1 MYKSTFFIIFL
12 CFCFSC
18 KQKTTVQEVK
28 TNEIPSE
35 EKTEPQSNVIE
46 LADNVY
52 SIGKKENNF
61 YSLVVI
67 TDDGVVVIDPAR
79 NTHAKLVLSEIKKLT
94 DKPITHLFMTHNH
107 WDHSKGG
114 KAFKDAGA
122 TIIAHKEAFEWL
134 EAHPHEDLVQPDSYW
149 QGKDTTFTIGGKNIE
164 LNYHGINH
172 GMGMTVF
179 RLPEEKIVYIADL
192 VIPHRVIYTIVP
204 DFTPTEWIRTLKEIE
219 TSDFDKALFSH
230 GADGRFIGSKTD
242 VTEVREFLE
251 DLRAAVKVEFDKG
264 TGLSDIPKYIDLP
277 KYHHWGN
284 YDDWI
289 EMNAMRMALD
299 LHFGPYPWRKI
310 EE

>member
-1 MYKSTFFIIFL
+1 MYKSTLLLAVFFL
-12 CFCFSC
+12 CFSC
-18 KQKTTVQEVK
+18 KQKEATEVK
-28 TNEIPSE
+28 
-35 EKTEPQSNVIE
+35 KTETPAKIKTTSQPNVIE

-61 YSLVVI
+61 YSLVII
-67 TDDGVVVIDPAR
+67 TNDGVVVIDPAR
-79 NTHAKLVLSEIKKLT
+79 NTHAELVISEIRKLT
-94 DKPITHLFMTHNH
+94 DNPITHLFLSHNH

-114 KAFKDAGA
+114 KAFKEVGA
-122 TIIAHKEAFEWL
+122 TIIAHKEAYEWL
-134 EAHPHEDLVQPDSYW
+134 EAHPHPDLVQPDTYW
-149 QGKDTTFTIGGKNIE
+149 QGSDTIFNVGGKQLE
-164 LNYHGINH
+164 LNYYGINH

-179 RLPEEKIVYIADL
+179 RLPKEKIVYIADL

-219 TSDFDKALFSH
+219 TSDFNKALFSH
-230 GADGRFIGSKTD
+230 GANGKFIGSKTE

-264 TGLSDIPKYIDLP
+264 TGLSDIPKHIDLP
-277 KYHHWGN
+277 KYHAWDN

-299 LHFGPYPWRKI
+299 FHFGPYPWRKI